1 MNFTLLPS
9 SSVLIQSS
17 SRMSVACACNV
28 RDDRCDLSRLPPRG
42 SWVLDT
48 NVGSKLFV
56 ALAFV
61 VLLHFIQGFVEGRTR
76 RPKHPSPESSGPSSI
91 PACVAWAQYTLL
103 TMCKKEQYRG
113 A

>member
-28 RDDRCDLSRLPPRG
+28 RDDRCDLSSLPPRG
-42 SWVLDT
+42 SWVPDT

-76 RPKHPSPESSGPSSI
+76 RPKHPAALRATEAQKVLALHPYQLAWHGRSI
-91 PACVAWAQYTLL
+91 
-103 TMCKKEQYRG
+103 RS
-113 A
+113 